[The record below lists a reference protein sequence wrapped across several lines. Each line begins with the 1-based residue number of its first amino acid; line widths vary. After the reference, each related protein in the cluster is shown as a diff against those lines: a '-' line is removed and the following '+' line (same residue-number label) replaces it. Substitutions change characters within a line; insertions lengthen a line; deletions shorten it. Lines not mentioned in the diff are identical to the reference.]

1 MRKQLSIYLFS
12 VLSFASYSVVAQ
24 DDLETIIKGSKADAN
39 YLAEG
44 YISPMLKSFGYGL
57 NQGWYNTAKTHKTL
71 GVDLTI
77 SVSAVSIPNSDLFYT
92 VDNNRLTQV
101 KLRDTGPG
109 TQPVAVNGS
118 GSVPTIF
125 GPDRRPEYQTYNS
138 TTQQFTNQPFRGPG
152 GMDLKEE
159 IKMQA
164 MPVPIAHLGIGL
176 PKGFDLKLRFVPTI
190 DFNNG
195 KFNLFGVG
203 VMHDVKQY
211 IPGIK
216 NLPFDL
222 SGFVGYT
229 KMKLDVGLDESRP
242 DQKAVLESTA
252 TTIQG
257 LISKKLSVVT
267 FYGGLGYNIAKTTMA
282 VRGVYDV
289 DNDNATNDPD
299 DIKDPIDIKAE
310 SNGFRTTVGMRLK
323 LAVLTFHGDYTL
335 QKYNTLTVGVG
346 IAVR

>member
-1 MRKQLSIYLFS
+1 MHLQIKIPMRKQLSIYLFS
-12 VLSFASYSVVAQ
+12 LLSFASYSVVAQ
-24 DDLETIIKGSKADAN
+24 DDLEDLLKGSRADAN
-39 YLAEG
+39 YLVEG
-44 YISPMLKSFGYGL
+44 YVSPMLKSFGYGL

-71 GVDLTI
+71 GIDLTI
-77 SVSAVSIPNSDLFYT
+77 SVSAVSIPNGDLTYT
-92 VDNNRLTQV
+92 VNNSRLQEV
-101 KLRDTGPG
+101 KLINTGSMVVDPN
-109 TQPVAVNGS
+109 NGS
-118 GSVPTIF
+118 GNVSTIF
-125 GPDRRPEYQTYNS
+125 GKDVRPTYEIQDNGQTF
-138 TTQQFTNQPFRGPG
+138 QGPG
-152 GMDLKEE
+152 GIDLKKE

-176 PKGFDLKLRFVPTI
+176 PKGFDLKVRFVPTI

-242 DQKAVLESTA
+242 DQKAVFESTA

-257 LISKKLSVVT
+257 LISKKFSVVT
-267 FYGGLGYNIAKTTMA
+267 FYGGLGYNIANTKL
-282 VRGVYDV
+282 GIQGNFDFDEDDVYDV
-289 DNDNATNDPD
+289 
-299 DIKDPIDIKAE
+299 KDPIDIKAE

-323 LAVLTFHGDYTL
+323 LAVLTLHGDYTL

>member
-1 MRKQLSIYLFS
+1 MKTPMRKQLSIYFFAL
-12 VLSFASYSVVAQ
+12 LSFASYSVVAQ
-24 DDLETIIKGSKADAN
+24 DDLEDLLKGSRADAN
-39 YLAEG
+39 YLVEG
-44 YISPMLKSFGYGL
+44 YVSPMLKSFGYGL

-71 GVDLTI
+71 GIDLTI
-77 SVSAVSIPNSDLFYT
+77 SVSAVSIPNSDLTYT
-92 VDNNRLTQV
+92 VDNNRLQEV
-101 KLRDTGPG
+101 KLINTGS
-109 TQPVAVNGS
+109 VAVPSNGS

-125 GPDRRPEYQTYNS
+125 GKDIRPTYEVQENGQTF
-138 TTQQFTNQPFRGPG
+138 QGPG
-152 GMDLKEE
+152 GIDLKDQ

-176 PKGFDLKLRFVPTI
+176 PKGFDLKVRFVPTI
-190 DFNNG
+190 DFNDG
-195 KFNLFGVG
+195 KFNLFGLG

-222 SGFVGYT
+222 SAFVGYT
-229 KMKLDVGLDESRP
+229 KMKLDVDLDDTGTRP
-242 DQKAVLESTA
+242 DQKAVFESTA

-267 FYGGLGYNIAKTTMA
+267 FYGGLGYNIANTKLDIKG
-282 VRGVYDV
+282 RYDFDEDDVYDV
-289 DNDNATNDPD
+289 V
-299 DIKDPIDIKAE
+299 DPIAIKAE

-323 LAVLTFHGDYTL
+323 LAVLTIHGDYTL